1 MAVPARWPRGPKW
14 EFGMCWN
21 RYLQGMSIAV
31 CLLIGVAGC
40 STTDP
45 LEEMG
50 VTLTNIEFKDATLF
64 EAIMVA
70 TIRVSNP
77 NPESFEFEGASFK
90 LILDDRKVGTGLAPD
105 AFSVDRLGTTTVDVT
120 FHINTA
126 TAVFRVIDVLK
137 DQREVNYG
145 IQGSLFVTSSYGRKK
160 LKVNKMGTLDLKN
173 LDVPQSIEPDSI
185 LPPAPSS

>member
-1 MAVPARWPRGPKW
+1 MAVPAWWPRSPKW

-21 RYLQGMSIAV
+21 RYLQVMSIAV

-50 VTLTNIEFKDATLF
+50 VTLTNLKFLDSTVF
-64 EAIMVA
+64 ETSMVA

-77 NPESFEFEGASFK
+77 NPEPFEFEGASFK

-105 AFSVDRLGTTTVDVT
+105 AFSVERLGTTTVDVT
-120 FHINTA
+120 FHINNA
-126 TAVFRVIDVLK
+126 TAVFRVIDVLR

-173 LDVPQSIEPDSI
+173 FDVPQSIEPDSI

>member
-1 MAVPARWPRGPKW
+1 MAR
-14 EFGMCWN
+14 N
-21 RYLQGMSIAV
+21 RYLKRTLIAV
-31 CLLIGVAGC
+31 CLLIGAVGC

-50 VTLTNIEFKDATLF
+50 VTLTNIEFVDSTLF
-64 EAIMVA
+64 EAVMVA

-77 NPESFEFEGASFK
+77 NPEPFEFEGASFK
-90 LILDDRKVGTGLAPD
+90 LILDDRKVGTGLAPE

-120 FHINTA
+120 FHVNTA
-126 TAVFRVIDVLK
+126 TAVFRVIDVLR

-160 LKVNKMGTLDLKN
+160 LKVNKMGTLDLQN
-173 LDVPQSIEPDSI
+173 LEVPQSIEPTV
-185 LPPAPSS
+185 PTSS